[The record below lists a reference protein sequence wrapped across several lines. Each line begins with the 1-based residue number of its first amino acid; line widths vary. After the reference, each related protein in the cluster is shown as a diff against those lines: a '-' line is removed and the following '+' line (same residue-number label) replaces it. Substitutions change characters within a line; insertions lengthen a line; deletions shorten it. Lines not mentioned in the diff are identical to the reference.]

1 MFKDFGYELSKGL
14 EYYIAKSKT
23 VFMTDQI
30 IVQQLISGD
39 PRTIKD
45 FFFVRCRPM
54 LIYVGHY
61 FCRYK
66 QTPEELI
73 GEFYEYLSADDWHKL
88 RIFKYSCS
96 LNSYVTIIASRYFQH
111 KRDREL
117 LSLDDNIA
125 LVKNIQ
131 EKESDAF
138 FMGDLKKI
146 IARMQPFD
154 RFLVQRILIDGEKPG
169 DILDE
174 AKVVMAQD
182 ESLSTEAKT
191 DAQFAGYVYTRYNR
205 LRKSL
210 QKQMVAIGYG
220 I

>member
-1 MFKDFGYELSKGL
+1 
-14 EYYIAKSKT
+14 
-23 VFMTDQI
+23 MTDQQIVNNLI
-30 IVQQLISGD
+30 IGD
-39 PRTIKD
+39 HRTIKD
-45 FFFVRCRPM
+45 FFFVRCKPM
-54 LIYVGHY
+54 LIYIGQY
-61 FCRYK
+61 FCQHK
-66 QTPEELI
+66 HTPEELI
-73 GEFYEYLSADDWHKL
+73 GEFYEFLSADDWHKL
-88 RIFKYSCS
+88 RIFKYTCS

-117 LSLDDNIA
+117 LPLDDNIA

-220 I
+220 S

>member
-1 MFKDFGYELSKGL
+1 
-14 EYYIAKSKT
+14 
-23 VFMTDQI
+23 MTDQQ
-30 IVQQLISGD
+30 IVSELLVNA

-96 LNSYVTIIASRYFQH
+96 LNSYVTVIASRYFQH
-111 KRDREL
+111 KRDKEMFP
-117 LSLDDNIA
+117 LDDNIA

-146 IARMQPFD
+146 IERMKPFD

-174 AKVVMAQD
+174 ARVLLAQD
-182 ESLSTEAKT
+182 ESLGTEAKT

-205 LRKSL
+205 VRKSL

-220 I
+220 S